1 MVRDREM
8 VWDGDREGG
17 IDVDGEGDRD
27 GVEDRDRQ
35 GRWRWAEK
43 DEDGEI
49 KAALV
54 GKAPRHLQRQ

>member
-1 MVRDREM
+1 MYGVE
-8 VWDGDREGG
+8 DGDRE
-17 IDVDGEGDRD
+17 
-27 GVEDRDRQ
+27 

-54 GKAPRHLQRQ
+54 GKAPRHLQRQL